1 MKKIQLLYI
10 IFAGIMLASC
20 GSDKNLKNPVDDMV
34 RDMPTDRVFSI
45 ILNDMDVQGSFFT
58 HYYHQYKII
67 EEKEKGKPEE
77 RITKFVEVK
86 ESYFKMHAN
95 DMGMEIV
102 SRGEDGKLSKSTSP
116 PGYNNYVG
124 NERYGRW
131 TQRNGT
137 SFWEFYGQYA
147 FMSSMF
153 RMATYPVT
161 MSYYTDWRSNYYG
174 TGRSYYGPTTG
185 GRSYYGTG
193 SAYTR
198 SSSPNSSWSNNT
210 SRFKQRVQNRTS
222 RSSSRYSGS
231 SSRSRGGGF
240 GK

>member
-1 MKKIQLLYI
+1 MKNLKLLYI
-10 IFAGIMLASC
+10 ALVGMILVSC
-20 GSDKNLKNPVDDMV
+20 GGDKNLKNPVDDIV
-34 RDMPTDRVFSI
+34 RDMPTERVFSI
-45 ILNDMDVQGSFFT
+45 VLNDMDVQGSFFS

-67 EEKEKGKPEE
+67 EEKTPGKPEE
-77 RITKFVEVK
+77 RLTEMIEVK

-102 SRGEDGKLSKSTSP
+102 ARGEDGKLSKSVSP
-116 PGYNNYVG
+116 PGYNHYVG
-124 NERYGRW
+124 NEKYGRW
-131 TQRNGT
+131 SQRNGT

-153 RMATYPVT
+153 RMATYPVRR
-161 MSYYTDWRSNYYG
+161 SYYDDWRGNYYG
-174 TGRSYYGPTTG
+174 TGRGYYGPRTG
-185 GRSYYGTG
+185 GTAYYGTG
-193 SAYTR
+193 SAYTK